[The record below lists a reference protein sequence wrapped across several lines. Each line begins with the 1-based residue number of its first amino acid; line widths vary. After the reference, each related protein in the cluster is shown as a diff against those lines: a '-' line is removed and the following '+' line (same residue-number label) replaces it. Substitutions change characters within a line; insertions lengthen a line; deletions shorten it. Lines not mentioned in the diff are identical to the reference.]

1 MESDSHKHSCPQDT
15 SGPEGP
21 TGVCDSCPVAAET
34 SKLLEELRRARQE
47 AISAS
52 IAKSQFLA
60 NMSHEIRTPLN
71 AINGLVRLL
80 EDTPVTEEQRRLLSG
95 LGSSSDGLL
104 AIVNDILDFSK
115 IEAGLLELSE
125 NEFSPRELVRKA
137 LEAFE
142 YKAEEKSITLKLKY
156 DDRIA
161 DHLLGDCVRLRQI
174 LVNLLN
180 NAIKFTPK
188 GLVVLECRQERSDND
203 SCTVSFMV
211 SDTGIGIAQEDLSR
225 IFSSFQQVDTG
236 STRHYG
242 GTGLGL
248 AISRQLVEL
257 MGGMLEVRSVPDK
270 GSDFFFTVTFRKV
283 HLPDGVLPA
292 EPEAA
297 PDFAAMAGLRVLL
310 VEDNPF
316 NQFIAR
322 SMLEKWKM
330 EVVVACTGRQALDI
344 LAREAF
350 SVVLMD
356 LQMPE
361 MGGFEATKLLRSEL
375 GLDVPVVAL
384 TANAVKGVIE
394 ECHAAGMDDY
404 LMKPFNPVKLAQV
417 IGRVTAGGRTSLNP
431 GI

>member
-161 DHLLGDCVRLRQI
+161 DHLLGDCVRLEVSGPQ
-174 LVNLLN
+174 L
-180 NAIKFTPK
+180 
-188 GLVVLECRQERSDND
+188 VLEA
-203 SCTVSFMV
+203 
-211 SDTGIGIAQEDLSR
+211 GLEDRWLLGNLEPEEAAAAAEAFQAAR
-225 IFSSFQQVDTG
+225 CNAGGLQFLAVQSSEQQQGFDG
-236 STRHYG
+236 FWILR
-242 GTGLGL
+242 
-248 AISRQLVEL
+248 
-257 MGGMLEVRSVPDK
+257 D
-270 GSDFFFTVTFRKV
+270 
-283 HLPDGVLPA
+283 LPDG
-292 EPEAA
+292 
-297 PDFAAMAGLRVLL
+297 
-310 VEDNPF
+310 
-316 NQFIAR
+316 
-322 SMLEKWKM
+322 
-330 EVVVACTGRQALDI
+330 
-344 LAREAF
+344 
-350 SVVLMD
+350 
-356 LQMPE
+356 
-361 MGGFEATKLLRSEL
+361 
-375 GLDVPVVAL
+375 
-384 TANAVKGVIE
+384 
-394 ECHAAGMDDY
+394 
-404 LMKPFNPVKLAQV
+404 
-417 IGRVTAGGRTSLNP
+417 
-431 GI
+431 